1 MWHISQLGNR
11 HNTFCCQYKVK
22 LNEIFCSVCD
32 PIHLCLLFNFNN
44 SNVAIP
50 LQTITFITQFPLP
63 FSQKHRTSRVGKA
76 LQNHLVQSPTY
87 QQYFP
92 TKPCPVPVL
101 VEGGICTMMGHWL
114 ISKENENSS
123 FAYVVPQHNSREGSG
138 NLGKKTRADGHP
150 CLQKSGRC
158 PTEVIP
164 FFPSSVGAQHL
175 IALHFHGDG
184 SPPVVYYCIVQP
196 IA

>member
-1 MWHISQLGNR
+1 MQDSGWYIGSGDKMWHISQLGNR

-76 LQNHLVQSPTY
+76 FQNHLVQSPTY
-87 QQYFP
+87 HQYFP
-92 TKPCPVPVL
+92 TKPCPLVL
-101 VEGGICTMMGHWL
+101 HLNVSWTPPGMVTPPLLWAAH
-114 ISKENENSS
+114 SS
-123 FAYVVPQHNSREGSG
+123 AWPLF
-138 NLGKKTRADGHP
+138 
-150 CLQKSGRC
+150 GRRN
-158 PTEVIP
+158 V
-164 FFPSSVGAQHL
+164 S
-175 IALHFHGDG
+175 
-184 SPPVVYYCIVQP
+184 
-196 IA
+196 